1 MRSNH
6 LVSEYKYLNEMDV
19 PYLHDSSLN
28 VTEHTVKD
36 ELRKMA
42 SIYYCGKFLIPGL
55 SEARKMA
62 KQCINLDDDVQRK
75 HVAKMASNVWK
86 RATEETRISRN
97 NYLVPEYKHLLY
109 VKRYGAH
116 SESELVNNDT
126 SQMQN

>member
-1 MRSNH
+1 
-6 LVSEYKYLNEMDV
+6 
-19 PYLHDSSLN
+19 
-28 VTEHTVKD
+28 
-36 ELRKMA
+36 
-42 SIYYCGKFLIPGL
+42 
-55 SEARKMA
+55 MA
-62 KQCINLDDDVQRK
+62 KQYVWTKIVDDFTFFRCINLDDVQRK